1 VVDVSIPHYLLF
13 DASRDG
19 AEAGHCRF
27 VLRNS
32 DGSQRLEAE
41 ASEPGVTGERLALL
55 SIARG
60 LEALE
65 NPSRV
70 LLVTPS
76 SYVREGIRRGLS
88 EWRKNGWRWECFGQM
103 VPVKNLDLW
112 QRVDRAMQFHQVD
125 CRMYRLDPAHRGG
138 SEGILAAPLD
148 EGGDACSNA
157 AARQLQYSYR
167 FGRLAI
173 RFGRWTLAMVTGWIR
188 RLAALRTAI
197 DPRVWFRGAR
207 RLLRRGGGL
216 PTRPT
221 MSDGAG

>member
-1 VVDVSIPHYLLF
+1 VVDVSTPHYLLF
-13 DASRDG
+13 DASRDDVD
-19 AEAGHCRF
+19 AGHCRF
-27 VLRNS
+27 VLQNS

-60 LEALE
+60 LEALD

-88 EWRKNGWRWECFGQM
+88 EWRNNGWRWECFGQM

-125 CRMYRLDPAHRGG
+125 CRMYRIDPAHRGE
-138 SEGILAAPLD
+138 SEDALAVPPND
-148 EGGDACSNA
+148 GGDARSNV
-157 AARQLQYSYR
+157 AARQLQYPYR
-167 FGRLAI
+167 LGRLAT
-173 RFGRWTLAMVTGWIR
+173 RFGRWTLASVTVWIR

-207 RLLRRGGGL
+207 RLLRRRGGL
-216 PTRPT
+216 PTHPGI
-221 MSDGAG
+221 SDGAG

>member
-1 VVDVSIPHYLLF
+1 MHAVSAL
-13 DASRDG
+13 DAGTSWGAQPWWTYRSLTICCWTLRDD
-19 AEAGHCRF
+19 AEAGRCRF

-55 SIARG
+55 SIVRG
-60 LEALE
+60 LEALD
-65 NPSRV
+65 NPSKV
-70 LLVTPS
+70 LLVTPC

-88 EWRKNGWRWECFGQM
+88 EWRSNGWRWECFGQM

-125 CRMYRLDPAHRGG
+125 CRMYRVDPAHGGG
-138 SEGILAAPLD
+138 SEGAPATPSEDGD
-148 EGGDACSNA
+148 EASSNP
-157 AARQLQYSYR
+157 AARQLQYRYR

-197 DPRVWFRGAR
+197 DPRAWFG
-207 RLLRRGGGL
+207 
-216 PTRPT
+216 
-221 MSDGAG
+221 